1 MYEKLREPAGDE
13 ILQLA
18 SAFREDARPEKLDFG
33 IGVYRDALGN
43 TPVMRAVK
51 SAEWSL
57 VRDEMSKSYLGL
69 TGDER
74 FNARLLEL
82 MLGNHLSQRIRAVQT
97 PGGGGAVRL
106 IAEFI
111 RAATPQATVWIGT
124 PTWINHRPIMD
135 HVGLNVR
142 QYDYLDRR
150 SQTVDFDQMMGQFAH
165 AARGDIVLLQGC
177 CHNPSGADLSVVQ
190 WSEIAELANRLG
202 FVPFIDLAYQG
213 FGGGLE
219 ADAIPLRLVAERVPE
234 LLIAASCSKNF
245 GLYRERVGCAAVLAR
260 NPLEADLAKST
271 LASLA
276 RVNYSFPPSHGA
288 SVVRTVLEIPELKT
302 TWVEE
307 LEEMRQRLL
316 SNRLALARALR
327 AKTDSER
334 FDFIITQRG
343 MFSLLGITPDQV
355 QELRQD
361 YAIFMPSESRI
372 NIAGLQPKSIERLA
386 DALQTVTQRRRLK

>member
-111 RAATPQATVWIGT
+111 RAATPQATVGIGT
-124 PTWINHRPIMD
+124 
-135 HVGLNVR
+135 
-142 QYDYLDRR
+142 
-150 SQTVDFDQMMGQFAH
+150 
-165 AARGDIVLLQGC
+165 
-177 CHNPSGADLSVVQ
+177 
-190 WSEIAELANRLG
+190 
-202 FVPFIDLAYQG
+202 
-213 FGGGLE
+213 
-219 ADAIPLRLVAERVPE
+219 
-234 LLIAASCSKNF
+234 
-245 GLYRERVGCAAVLAR
+245 
-260 NPLEADLAKST
+260 
-271 LASLA
+271 
-276 RVNYSFPPSHGA
+276 
-288 SVVRTVLEIPELKT
+288 
-302 TWVEE
+302 
-307 LEEMRQRLL
+307 
-316 SNRLALARALR
+316 
-327 AKTDSER
+327 
-334 FDFIITQRG
+334 
-343 MFSLLGITPDQV
+343 
-355 QELRQD
+355 
-361 YAIFMPSESRI
+361 
-372 NIAGLQPKSIERLA
+372 
-386 DALQTVTQRRRLK
+386 